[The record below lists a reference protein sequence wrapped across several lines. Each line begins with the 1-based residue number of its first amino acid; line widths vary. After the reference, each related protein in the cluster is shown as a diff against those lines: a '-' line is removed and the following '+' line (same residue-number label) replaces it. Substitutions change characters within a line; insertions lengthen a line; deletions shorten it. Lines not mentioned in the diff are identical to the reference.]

1 MLFNDNWI
9 VYEDGKKELAEKVT
23 LPDDRM
29 LRTGRD
35 INNPGGVNISFFT
48 GGKYIY
54 EKDFDLDIKDTD
66 KVYFEF
72 EGVYRHP
79 TIFINDQEVIHREY
93 GYTDFIFEATQY
105 IKNGKNHIK
114 VIADNSDQPNS
125 RWYTGSGIYRPV
137 HMWILP
143 KDHIL
148 PRSVRITTTSYKG
161 GEINITAKFSTN
173 NKGVLRILDGET
185 PVFEKEF
192 EGNELNETLRIEN
205 AKLWNVGQGNLYT
218 AEIKFADDV
227 SKTKFGVRQ
236 IELNKEK
243 GFLINGERVI
253 LKGACIHHDNGL
265 LGAICDKDAEER
277 RARILFENG
286 YNAIRSA
293 HNPISRYFLDE
304 ADRLGLLIL
313 DEYADCWYIHK
324 TMYDCASFVTKTYKE
339 DLTDMIEKD
348 YNHPSVIMY
357 SLGNEVAETS
367 EKKGI
372 AFVKTMYDF
381 IKEIDSTRPITC
393 GVNIFFNALYSWGMG
408 QYSDKKAAKDAK
420 KKPTQ
425 KKASVGSQFFNDLA
439 GILGADFM
447 KTGAKLHRANVKTRG
462 AFAELDIAG
471 YNYGIKRYKHD
482 LKQYPNRFIV
492 GSETFCSDALS
503 FIRQAEKNPR
513 LIGDFVWAGW
523 DYLGEAGVGSWVAL
537 EREGMREDKTNW
549 LLAGSGRID
558 ILGHPCAEMNY
569 TKVAFGL
576 EDIGLACVSPKDL
589 YYGHSASSWKLSW
602 AHRSYD
608 YEGWEGKDM
617 VAEVYSRDE
626 KVQLFQNG
634 KLVGTQNRKGGKKK
648 DSGRF
653 YFKIKYV
660 PGTIEAVSF
669 DVNGKEVAR
678 TSLSTVKKDTFFTAI
693 PEKNIIRSDETGFIK
708 LTFVDE
714 DGRQKPLENSDIV
727 VTKVENGTLLGLGN
741 ACPYFTGTYLD
752 EVTPA
757 YYGRAQAIIR
767 PNGKGDVK
775 VHFKTKCGETIATIK
790 VKDTEKLEDF
800 HI

>member
-1 MLFNDNWI
+1 MLFNDGWK
-9 VYEDGKKELAEKVT
+9 VYEEGHKDKIEEVNI
-23 LPDDRM
+23 PDDRM
-29 LRTGRD
+29 LRTKRD
-35 INNPGGVNISFFT
+35 IFNPGGVNISFFG

-54 EKDFDLDIKDTD
+54 EKDFDLSLKEGE

-79 TIFINDQEVIHREY
+79 TIIINGNEACHREY
-93 GYTDFIFEATQY
+93 GYTDFIFDATSFV
-105 IKNGKNHIK
+105 KDGKNNIQ

-143 KDHIL
+143 KEHIL
-148 PRSVRITTTSYKG
+148 PRSVRVTTTSYKD
-161 GEINITAKFSTN
+161 GEVRIEAKFSI
-173 NKGVLRILDGET
+173 KGKGKLRILNNGSS
-185 PVFEKEF
+185 VFEKEF
-192 EGNELNETLRIEN
+192 EGESLDELVRIPSP
-205 AKLWNVGQGNLYT
+205 KLWNVGQGNLYQ
-218 AEIKFADDV
+218 AEITFENDKSV
-227 SKTKFGVRQ
+227 TSFGIRQ

-265 LGAICDKDAEER
+265 LGAICDPDAERR
-277 RARILFENG
+277 RARLLFENG

-293 HNPISRYFLDE
+293 HNPISRVFLDE
-304 ADRLGLLIL
+304 ADKLGLLIL

-324 TMYDCASFVTKTYKE
+324 TMYDCASFVMKTYKE
-339 DLTDMIEKD
+339 DLQDMIDKD

-372 AFVKTMYDF
+372 LFVKDMHKY
-381 IKEIDSTRPITC
+381 IKENDDTRPITC

-439 GILGADFM
+439 GLLGADFM

-462 AFAELDIAG
+462 AFAELDAAG

-492 GSETFCSDALS
+492 GSETFCSDAYS
-503 FIRQAEKNPR
+503 FIKQAEKNPR

-537 EREGMREDKTNW
+537 EREGMREDKSNW

-558 ILGHPCAEMNY
+558 ILGHPCAEMTY
-569 TKVAFGL
+569 TRVAYGL
-576 EDIGLACVSPKDL
+576 EDIGLACVSPRDL
-589 YYGHSASSWKLSW
+589 HYGHSASSWKLSW

-608 YEGWEGKDM
+608 YAGWEGKKM
-617 VAEVYSRDE
+617 VVEVYSRE
-626 KVQLFQNG
+626 PVVKLFQNG
-634 KLVGTQNRKGGKKK
+634 KLIGKKK
-648 DSGRF
+648 QDGDARF
-653 YFKIKYV
+653 AFKLKYI

-669 DVNGKEVAR
+669 DKNGKEVAR
-678 TSLSTVKKDTFFTAI
+678 TSLSTVKEETFFEAKPEKDTV
-693 PEKNIIRSDETGFIK
+693 RVDEAAYIK

-714 DGRQKPLENSDIV
+714 DGKQKPLENNEIV
-727 VTKVENGTLLGLGN
+727 ITNIENGKLLGLGN
-741 ACPYFTGTYLD
+741 ACPYYTGTYLD
-752 EVTPA
+752 NVTNA
-757 YYGRAQAIIR
+757 YYGRAQAIVR
-767 PNGKGDVK
+767 PEKEGDVI
-775 VHFKTKCGETIATIK
+775 VTFKTKCGETKATIK
-790 VKDTEKLEDF
+790 AIKAPLIEDF

>member
-1 MLFNDNWI
+1 MLFNDDWI
-9 VYEDGKKELAEKVT
+9 VYEEGKKEKAEKVN

-29 LRTGRD
+29 IRTERD

-54 EKDFDLDIKDTD
+54 EKDFNLEIKDGE

-79 TIFINDQEVIHREY
+79 RIFINDQEAAYREY
-93 GYTDFIFEATQY
+93 GYTDFIFEATPY
-105 IKNGKNHIK
+105 IKNGQNHIK

-137 HMWILP
+137 HLWVLP

-148 PRSVRITTTSYKG
+148 PRSIRITTTSYQD
-161 GEINITAKFSTN
+161 GEINISAKFSTQ
-173 NKGVLRILDGET
+173 NKGVFRIIDGET
-185 PVFEKEF
+185 PIFEKEF
-192 EGNELNETLRIEN
+192 EGNELNENVKIPN
-205 AKLWNVGQGNLYT
+205 AKLWNVGRGNLYT
-218 AEIKFADDV
+218 LELKFVDDV
-227 SKTKFGVRQ
+227 AKVNFGIRQ

-293 HNPISRYFLDE
+293 HNPISRAFLDE

-324 TMYDCASFVTKTYKE
+324 TMHDCASFVMKTYKE

-372 AFVKTMYDF
+372 AFVKEMRDF
-381 IKEIDSTRPITC
+381 IKSKDTTRPITC
-393 GVNIFFNALYSWGMG
+393 GVNIFFNALYSWGLG

-447 KTGAKLHRANVKTRG
+447 KTGATLHRANVKTRG
-462 AFAELDIAG
+462 TFAELDVAG

-576 EDIGLACVSPKDL
+576 EEIGLACVSPKDL
-589 YYGHSASSWKLSW
+589 HYGHSASSWKLSW

-608 YEGWEGKDM
+608 YEGWEGKEM
-617 VAEVYSRDE
+617 VAEVYSREE
-626 KVQLFQNG
+626 KVCLYQNG
-634 KLVGTQNRKGGKKK
+634 KLVGKQKRKK
-648 DSGRF
+648 DTGRF
-653 YFKIKYV
+653 YFKIKYI
-660 PGTIEAVSF
+660 PGTIEAVSY
-669 DVNGKEVAR
+669 DKEGKEKAR
-678 TSLSTVKKDTFFTAI
+678 TSLSTVKKETFFEAK
-693 PEKNIIRSDETGFIK
+693 PEKDTLKANETGFVK
-708 LTFVDE
+708 LTFVDV

-727 VTKVENGTLLGLGN
+727 VTEVENGSLLGLGN

-752 EVTPA
+752 NITPA
-757 YYGRAQAIIR
+757 YYGRAQAIVR
-767 PNGKGDVK
+767 PNGNGDLK
-775 VHFKTKCGETIATIK
+775 IHFKTKCGENVVTIK
-790 VKDTEKLEDF
+790 VVPANAIEDF